1 MRNPSSLAVSL
12 ALAAPLLVLLALL
25 MLAQRHGLDRW
36 QVLPALL
43 IALSL
48 MLFSIWSRQ
57 RRRRE
62 LLLALR
68 RDRL

>member
-1 MRNPSSLAVSL
+1 MRSAFPWAVPL
-12 ALAAPLLVLLALL
+12 PLAAPLLLLLSL
-25 MLAQRHGLDRW
+25 VMLSQRHGQERW

-43 IALSL
+43 IALGLMGFSL
-48 MLFSIWSRQ
+48 WARQ

-62 LLLALR
+62 LLMALR